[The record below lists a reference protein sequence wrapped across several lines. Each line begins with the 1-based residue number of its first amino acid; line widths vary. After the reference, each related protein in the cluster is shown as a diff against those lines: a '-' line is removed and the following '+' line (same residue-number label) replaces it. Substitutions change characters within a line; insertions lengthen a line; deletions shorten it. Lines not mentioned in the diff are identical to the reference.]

1 MRACYSGPKVL
12 VFPYEPMSVFS
23 RLLLEKIYELFV
35 GTNKTV
41 RNKRVGIK
49 QVSTERGAAMYDWF
63 HINKL
68 T

>member
-49 QVSTERGAAMYDWF
+49 QVST
-63 HINKL
+63 
-68 T
+68 